1 MGSAREHVP
10 RPSLACYGD
19 KRSSASCHAHSART
33 ATDRHSDHRSA
44 KSEAGI
50 GLWRMP
56 WTVATTQ
63 PAEARSGRSVGMPL
77 ALRPSQ
83 TRCSDKERLL
93 IAEDQS
99 VSRCMAWLTDCASL
113 AVRCGSW
120 GRCAHTRPRDV
131 RCTRGVPSARI
142 RARSGCRTSRQLVC
156 APSSVN
162 RRARVLD
169 EHTHPRDRSI
179 SSAALR
185 FGDAGFHAHRCSTV
199 SCDPL
204 RKGLRCKNRHT

>member
-120 GRCAHTRPRDV
+120 GAVRPYSASRCEMHTRCPISSNPRTV
-131 RCTRGVPSARI
+131 GVPHKSPAGVRTEQCESTSS
-142 RARSGCRTSRQLVC
+142 RARR
-156 APSSVN
+156 AHPPS
-162 RRARVLD
+162 
-169 EHTHPRDRSI
+169 
-179 SSAALR
+179 
-185 FGDAGFHAHRCSTV
+185 
-199 SCDPL
+199 
-204 RKGLRCKNRHT
+204 